1 MTNFVND
8 LTGGVGVSGAL
19 GVQRLVLSHDM
30 RTLVVVHT
38 GRQVNGLDRYG
49 VALISAVTNQL
60 LPWSTRLWQDNL
72 QFVGGI
78 QRAFA
83 ADIAPDDSYF
93 VVGSGSGGDRPP
105 INDTVVR
112 FPIERRRQRR
122 GRLDLAALRQRL
134 LGGRHRA
141 GRLRRWPLRVERVT
155 DRP

>member
-1 MTNFVND
+1 M
-8 LTGGVGVSGAL
+8 
-19 GVQRLVLSHDM
+19 
-30 RTLVVVHT
+30 
-38 GRQVNGLDRYG
+38 
-49 VALISAVTNQL
+49 ALISGVTNQL

-105 INDTVVR
+105 INDTVIR
-112 FPIERRRQRR
+112 FPIE
-122 GRLDLAALRQRL
+122 GGANVEADVDLAALRQRL